1 VFWLINSELLG
12 LKGLHVLTAGYIH
25 QRDGERKREGK
36 RKCWHAIAD
45 AIHTSPSICF
55 GQNRTIKHTAR
66 YMSSLL
72 KNKQTKKNLASLGHI
87 PGDKTSLR
95 WLAGLSAWPSWS
107 CLPFFFFMF
116 SQGFWELAERPAR
129 LGQKCPKPLLKYSVK
144 TDYTV

>member
-72 KNKQTKKNLASLGHI
+72 KNKQTKKK
-87 PGDKTSLR
+87 PGITWSHPWRQNQPKVV
-95 WLAGLSAWPSWS
+95 SWS
-107 CLPFFFFMF
+107 LSLAKLVMLAIFFYVFTRF
-116 SQGFWELAERPAR
+116 
-129 LGQKCPKPLLKYSVK
+129 LGTC
-144 TDYTV
+144 